1 MVDTGSV
8 VKTPIAPYCD
18 YNSLNRYVHSRVG
31 GHYSE
36 AHAFHTNLTAATTG
50 TDDELEADDAITIS
64 YIGRVEIAVSL
75 GAPADHATHNTVVF
89 TLVYI
94 DADGVSHT
102 AAATGTATLATT
114 QVAFVP
120 AITDFYAATSFTAST
135 TFTTQDVIVETSA
148 ATAVWATITATATT
162 ATQAQLLGVG
172 AVYGRSHTEHGD
184 ADSKVHYMEYLTGY
198 GTVKYGHC
206 TQTATSADEI
216 RFFEGT
222 YAKTTD
228 LVTATLITVKDFY
241 RVRRLWTLTTPTAN
255 SHEWILTDAA
265 CGNVDGSSSDIYGLI
280 LEGKYESIMTRYTCP
295 VGYDAW
301 VGKIEAKAAVSA
313 DADSYTFT
321 QTWVNKY
328 SAITHVS
335 LWEFIYDLHKE
346 NPILLDELTDVVFSI
361 NDLATADNISTDIVI
376 VEAKRV

>member
-8 VKTPIAPYCD
+8 VKKPIAPYCD

-36 AHAFHTNLTAATTG
+36 AHAFHTNLTMLTTG
-50 TDDELEADDAITIS
+50 TDDELEADDGIALS
-64 YIGRVEIAVSL
+64 YIGRTEV
-75 GAPADHATHNTVVF
+75 
-89 TLVYI
+89 TLVLSGDGDNASTTGKLYTFVYK
-94 DADGVSHT
+94 DRDGVEHT
-102 AAATGTATLATT
+102 TVGTGTATLNGTP
-114 QVAFVP
+114 VAFVP
-120 AITDFYAATSFTAST
+120 ACSDFYCPVSFTASAADANVNVIALVAAGATHATIST
-135 TFTTQDVIVETSA
+135 TTTA
-148 ATAVWATITATATT
+148 ATE
-162 ATQAQLLGVG
+162 AQLIGIG

-206 TQTATSADEI
+206 TQTTTSVNEI

-222 YAKTTD
+222 YDISTD
-228 LVTATLITVKDFY
+228 LVTATTTTVKDFY

-255 SHEWILTDAA
+255 SHEWILTDAD
-265 CGNVDGSSSDIYGLI
+265 CGNVDGSSGDIYGLI

-301 VGKIEAKAAVSA
+301 VAKIDVAAAVSA

-321 QTWVNKY
+321 QTWVNRY
-328 SAITHVS
+328 SAITHVC
-335 LWEFIYDLHKE
+335 LWEFTYTLHKE
-346 NPILLDELTDVVFSI
+346 DPILLDELTDVIFTI
-361 NDLATADNISTDIVI
+361 NDLATADNISGDIVI
-376 VEAKRV
+376 MEAKLV